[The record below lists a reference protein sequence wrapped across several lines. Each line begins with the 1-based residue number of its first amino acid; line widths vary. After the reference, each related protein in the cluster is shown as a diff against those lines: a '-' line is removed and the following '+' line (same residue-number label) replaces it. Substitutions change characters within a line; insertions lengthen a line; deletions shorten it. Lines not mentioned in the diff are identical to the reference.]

1 MDNDS
6 GYSGVVPQDNLPLLE
21 EELEAWLLISLWK
34 RSNTGVIEFVAEL
47 FRAIEFVAELLCKCF
62 SSQHVNVN
70 AF

>member
-47 FRAIEFVAELLCKCF
+47 LCKCF